1 MISAASE
8 WKLSNHTSKHWKAQA
23 QTLLIVS
30 EIRWPRLLGALYG
43 ILVGLLTAYCLPLL
57 LSAKPGTSNS
67 SGSATGSGS
76 KHLGSKPLTKKEV
89 AKHQTSD
96 DCWIVLES
104 RDHGG
109 QARVYD
115 VTAYVEEHP
124 GGQAILNNAGGNSTK
139 GFYGPQHPARVFD
152 MIEDFYL
159 GDLEV

>member
-1 MISAASE
+1 MSS
-8 WKLSNHTSKHWKAQA
+8 WLSDSLAV
-23 QTLLIVS
+23 LL
-30 EIRWPRLLGALYG
+30 AG